1 MNYQESLHYI
11 EETHKFGVRL
21 GLDNISKLLE
31 LLGNPQDKINII
43 HVAGTNG
50 KGSTCSFITSILK
63 EAGYKVGLYTSPFLE
78 TFTERIRVNGEN
90 IPEDD
95 VARIVTL
102 IKEKIEYMVANGY
115 SYPTEFEI
123 VTAMAFYYY
132 CEQNV
137 DFVALEVGLGGRYDA
152 TNVISKSEVS
162 VITSISLDH
171 VGILGDTVAKIAY
184 EKGGIIKENGV
195 AIVYDQS
202 DEAKDV
208 IKNIC
213 KEKNAK
219 YIEVTFDSM
228 KIRKSDINSQVYSCK
243 VMNKTY
249 EDLEIKL
256 IGEHQ
261 VNNSMLALSVV
272 EYLKEAKNLDINE
285 EDIRIGLL
293 NTKWPGRIEKLM
305 EDPIFIIDG
314 AHNEDGAS
322 SLAKSISENFGDK
335 KGTLLIGMLED
346 KDIDSVLKIIMPYF
360 DKVIT
365 TTPDNPRAISC
376 EALKEKISKY
386 VDDVISIEN
395 IEEAV
400 NYTLRNSKKE
410 DIIISAG
417 SLYMIGAVRT
427 IVNNTLE
434 LAE

>member
-1 MNYQESLHYI
+1 MNYQESLQYI

-90 IPEDD
+90 ILEDD

-152 TNVISKSEVS
+152 TNVINKSEVS

-171 VGILGDTVAKIAY
+171 VGILGDTIAKIAY

-208 IKNIC
+208 IKDIC

-219 YIEVTFDSM
+219 YIEVKFDSM
-228 KIRKSDINSQVYSCK
+228 KIKKSDINSQVYSCK

-261 VNNSMLALSVV
+261 VNNSMLALSVI

-285 EDIRIGLL
+285 EDIRRGLL

-322 SLAKSISENFGDK
+322 SLAKSISKNFGNK

-376 EALKEKISKY
+376 EILKDKISKY

-417 SLYMIGAVRT
+417 SLYMIGSVRT
-427 IVNNTLE
+427 IVNNILE
-434 LAE
+434 LV